1 MASSTENDAVVDG
14 DVFEEDVVVDVDNNR
29 EVVSNEQQTEVPME
43 DRGDQEEEH
52 VSQYADGVDDVDVGD
67 QPAEATERSG
77 DASVEVPVTSTP
89 KCGQDKSK
97 KTLKE
102 KLGAIPARLSK
113 LSLLN
118 AIRSGTYVVNEP
130 PPTTTTTTADN
141 EVDENIENKDIDQ
154 PPDANAVNARMTDNG
169 IVANEDNVQ
178 VALTKMT
185 EDALQEPEVNS
196 TLPLGPSRKI
206 PFNAQMSRDDTQ

>member
-1 MASSTENDAVVDG
+1 MIEKKGGGLKHSAPEDRLIVQTMASSTENDAVVDG

-102 KLGAIPARLSK
+102 KLGASK
-113 LSLLN
+113 MNLFYKT
-118 AIRSGTYVVNEP
+118 RV
-130 PPTTTTTTADN
+130 
-141 EVDENIENKDIDQ
+141 
-154 PPDANAVNARMTDNG
+154 
-169 IVANEDNVQ
+169 
-178 VALTKMT
+178 
-185 EDALQEPEVNS
+185 
-196 TLPLGPSRKI
+196 
-206 PFNAQMSRDDTQ
+206 

>member
-1 MASSTENDAVVDG
+1 MFYDSLYLSLLFLFVW
-14 DVFEEDVVVDVDNNR
+14 VFVVVEQSGCEVDSR
-29 EVVSNEQQTEVPME
+29 CDTRV
-43 DRGDQEEEH
+43 
-52 VSQYADGVDDVDVGD
+52 Y
-67 QPAEATERSG
+67 
-77 DASVEVPVTSTP
+77 
-89 KCGQDKSK
+89 
-97 KTLKE
+97 TL
-102 KLGAIPARLSK
+102 LSAVPARLSK

-130 PPTTTTTTADN
+130 PPTTTTTTTADN

-178 VALTKMT
+178 VALTKMP

-206 PFNAQMSRDDTQ
+206 HSMHR